1 MKTKSP
7 LRLFPLLLS
16 FSFAAL
22 VFVTGCTQVQ
32 VSPGVSG
39 EYKVGELQ
47 VFADSDFASVHAAA
61 KKALKDVGLF
71 ETRDDRKAIEA
82 ELNGRD
88 ATDTLVIVK
97 LKEVGKDR
105 TSVKIRYGVLKPD
118 LASAQKLYTAIQKRL

>member
-1 MKTKSP
+1 MKIP
-7 LRLFPLLLS
+7 FL
-16 FSFAAL
+16 AL
-22 VFVTGCTQVQ
+22 VSMVALFASLGCTQVQ
-32 VSPGVSG
+32 VAPGVTG

-47 VFADSDFASVHAAA
+47 VFADSDFAAVHAAS

-88 ATDTLVIVK
+88 STDTMVVVK
-97 LKEVGKDR
+97 LKEVAPNR

-118 LASAQKLYTAIQKRL
+118 LAAAQKLYQAIQKRL